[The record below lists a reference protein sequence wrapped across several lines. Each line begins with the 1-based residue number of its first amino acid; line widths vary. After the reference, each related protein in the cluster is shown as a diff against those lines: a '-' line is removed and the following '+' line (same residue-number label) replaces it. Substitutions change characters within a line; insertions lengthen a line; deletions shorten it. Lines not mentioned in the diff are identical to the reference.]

1 MNNFLRKLE
10 RKIASNLKLCEFY
23 SKLNKNNNYMEL
35 DDTLENRITVT
46 NLQANLGGLIGKH
59 VGIQNVFP
67 TMIMST
73 TFPSTPLCLI
83 GAEDLLCE
91 IVAPELLK
99 HQDLID
105 KILLRS
111 KAIDG
116 FLKAG
121 KTFIVLYMKEYGEKI
136 MNNLRRLSELYPTLI
151 LKKIDFLP
159 ENLHGATY
167 VVNEKNGDLEHIFL
181 ASVITTQCSQSLKDN
196 LKLSKIF
203 IKNCSDDDF
212 IEKLSSL
219 NDLLIKNGIDFTKII
234 NLDKNLEK
242 IYDKQI

>member
-1 MNNFLRKLE
+1 MNNFLKKLD
-10 RKIASNLKLCEFY
+10 RRVTAGLNLFEFY
-23 SKLNKNNNYMEL
+23 STLKDNNNYMEL
-35 DDTLENRITVT
+35 EDNLENRITVT
-46 NLQANLGGLIGKH
+46 NLQANLGALIGEH
-59 VGIQNVFP
+59 VGIDNVFP

-83 GAEDLLCE
+83 GREDLLDE
-91 IVAPELLK
+91 IVASELLNCK
-99 HQDLID
+99 ELIE

-111 KAIDG
+111 KAIEG

-121 KTFIVLYMKEYGEKI
+121 KTFIVLYIKEYGEKI
-136 MNNLRRLSELYPTLI
+136 MNNLERLSALYPTLI

-167 VVNEKNGDLEHIFL
+167 VVNEKNCDLEHIFL

-212 IEKLSSL
+212 IEKLSLL
-219 NDLLIKNGIDFTKII
+219 NNLLMKNGINFAKII
-234 NLDKNLEK
+234 HLDKNLEK
-242 IYDKQI
+242 VCEK

>member
-10 RKIASNLKLCEFY
+10 RRIAPDPQLFTFY
-23 SKLNKNNNYMEL
+23 SKLKENNNYMEL

-46 NLQANLGGLIGKH
+46 NLQANLGGLIGEH
-59 VGIQNVFP
+59 VGIENVFP

-83 GAEDLLCE
+83 GREDLLSN
-91 IVAPELLK
+91 IVAPELLNCTE
-99 HQDLID
+99 LIH

-111 KAIDG
+111 KAIEG

-121 KTFIVLYMKEYGEKI
+121 KTFIVLYMKEYDKEI
-136 MNNLRRLSELYPTLI
+136 MDNLKTLSQLYPTLI

-181 ASVITTQCSQSLKDN
+181 ASVITTQCSQALKDN

-203 IKNCSDDDF
+203 IKNCNDHDF
-212 IEKLSSL
+212 AEKLLSL
-219 NDLLIKNGIDFTKII
+219 NKLLMDNGVDFAKII
-234 NLDKNLEK
+234 SLDKSLESFL
-242 IYDKQI
+242 

>member
-10 RKIASNLKLCEFY
+10 RRIAHDPQLFTFY
-23 SKLNKNNNYMEL
+23 SKLKENNNYMEL

-46 NLQANLGGLIGKH
+46 NLQANLGGLIGEH
-59 VGIQNVFP
+59 VGIENVFP

-83 GAEDLLCE
+83 GREDLLNN
-91 IVAPELLK
+91 IVAPELLNCTE
-99 HQDLID
+99 LIH

-111 KAIDG
+111 KAIEG

-121 KTFIVLYMKEYGEKI
+121 KTFIVLYIKEYDKEI
-136 MNNLRRLSELYPTLI
+136 MDNLKTLSQLYPTLI

-203 IKNCSDDDF
+203 IKNCNDHDF
-212 IEKLSSL
+212 AEKLLSL
-219 NDLLIKNGIDFTKII
+219 NKLLMDNGVDFAKII
-234 NLDKNLEK
+234 SLDKSLESFL
-242 IYDKQI
+242 